1 MLGILNCTSKPHHL
15 DQIAAQVIA
24 TILFGLKTER
34 GSAPAQHMSTRIQT
48 YRSGRADGQSYTLN
62 TTLSCQSCRKA
73 TLAVVWKIDHAKGLG
88 SQGALRRSQLSSTAQ
103 RRTCSTSICLTL
115 TFTQQHHDG
124 PAERKR
130 WPGALV

>member
-1 MLGILNCTSKPHHL
+1 MSVLLEGK
-15 DQIAAQVIA
+15 AGG
-24 TILFGLKTER
+24 GLED
-34 GSAPAQHMSTRIQT
+34 PTRE
-48 YRSGRADGQSYTLN
+48 L
-62 TTLSCQSCRKA
+62 
-73 TLAVVWKIDHAKGLG
+73 HFLG

-130 WPGALV
+130 WPGVLV